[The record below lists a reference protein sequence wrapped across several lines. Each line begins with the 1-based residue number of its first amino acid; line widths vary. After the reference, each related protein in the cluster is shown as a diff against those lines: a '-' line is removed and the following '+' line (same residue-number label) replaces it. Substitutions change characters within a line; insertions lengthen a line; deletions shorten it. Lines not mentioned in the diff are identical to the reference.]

1 MWKINRISFSLCN
14 STTQQR
20 RYSDFLWID
29 YSSNGQILNLK
40 REQTRFSNKD
50 FLFYT
55 GLKPALAMG
64 QISLSTNSLKS
75 SGSPFPL
82 VKPVGF
88 FGICLTPK
96 FLQQE
101 DHVLRLH
108 LKYFKS
114 MYLERYFRLLKAVV
128 WLNIFLIAPLLTKKC
143 TSRYQTKLFL

>member
-55 GLKPALAMG
+55 GLKPAFGHGTNLVIH
-64 QISLSTNSLKS
+64 QLSEE

-101 DHVLRLH
+101 DHVLWLH

-143 TSRYQTKLFL
+143 TSRCQTKLFL